1 MDDFTMDD
9 ECQLC
14 SWRILKLVF
23 SGLTG
28 ADTIHCW
35 ISRWIQPLQYLPT
48 LMCEYSGVD
57 DPQRYSKEELSAEEV
72 ELRIRN
78 IIKVGWDEPVKLK
91 IPMYENGN
99 CPKVRVSPYS
109 AITANFS

>member
-14 SWRILKLVF
+14 SWRISKLVF

-35 ISRWIQPLQYLPT
+35 ISRRIQPLQHRPA
-48 LMCEYSGVD
+48 LMCDYSRVD
-57 DPQRYSKEELSAEEV
+57 DPQRYSKEELFAKKI
-72 ELRIRN
+72 ELRIHN
-78 IIKVGWDEPVKLK
+78 IIKVGWDEPLKLG
-91 IPMYENGN
+91 IPTYENGS
-99 CPKVRVSPYS
+99 CPEVSFFYS
-109 AITANFS
+109 AITASFS